1 MPADWLRDNQG
12 AIQAV
17 AAALQVAIAII
28 LVLVT
33 VTYARSAQ
41 RQADQAERQVEQT
54 LQQRFDQHRPV
65 IHPSGEL
72 PLTNGSQGYVVDW
85 SKLESIELQ
94 NVGTG
99 VALTICGVLFGPE
112 PETPPRTRP
121 TRCTIWREP
130 PLLPGSPSRRVKL
143 EEGRTVMNGDAT
155 IGGHRL
161 FAPRTPSRQERMH
174 YDRYNVVARLTLT
187 YQDIFRRKH
196 AAVYDYIDLW
206 GWQCTA
212 LLSGIAKD
220 LEDVADEAR
229 MEMMPIATERL
240 ESA

>member
-1 MPADWLRDNQG
+1 M
-12 AIQAV
+12 
-17 AAALQVAIAII
+17 
-28 LVLVT
+28 
-33 VTYARSAQ
+33 
-41 RQADQAERQVEQT
+41 
-54 LQQRFDQHRPV
+54 
-65 IHPSGEL
+65 
-72 PLTNGSQGYVVDW
+72 DW
-85 SKLESIELQ
+85 SKLKSIELQ

-99 VALTICGVLFGPE
+99 VALAICAVLFGPE
-112 PETPPRTRP
+112 PETRP
-121 TRCTIWREP
+121 TTLPIHYMIWREP
-130 PLLPGSPSRRVKL
+130 PLLPGSPGRRV
-143 EEGRTVMNGDAT
+143 EMERGRTVLKGDAT

-161 FAPRTPSRQERMH
+161 FAPRTPSRQERMR

-229 MEMMPIATERL
+229 MERMPIATERL